1 MRLDLYKH
9 MAVGAASVPITLLI
23 IAISR
28 KYGDHAAAVT
38 GAILLGMAYEFLQW
52 VNKEGDPD
60 PVDAAV
66 TALGGIFVVAFTGG
80 AGYFLV
86 RLFGL
91 S

>member
-1 MRLDLYKH
+1 MRFDLYKH

-52 VNKEGDPD
+52 VNKDGDPD
-60 PVDAAV
+60 PADAAV
-66 TALGGIFVVAFTGG
+66 TALGGIFVVSFTGG

>member
-23 IAISR
+23 IAIS
-28 KYGDHAAAVT
+28 KHYGEYAAAVM
-38 GAILLGMAYEFLQW
+38 GAIILGAAYEFLQLL
-52 VNKEGDPD
+52 NKEGDPD
-60 PVDAAV
+60 PADAAA

-86 RLFGL
+86 RLFQLG
-91 S
+91 

>member
-52 VNKEGDPD
+52 INKEGDSD
-60 PVDAAV
+60 PKDAAA